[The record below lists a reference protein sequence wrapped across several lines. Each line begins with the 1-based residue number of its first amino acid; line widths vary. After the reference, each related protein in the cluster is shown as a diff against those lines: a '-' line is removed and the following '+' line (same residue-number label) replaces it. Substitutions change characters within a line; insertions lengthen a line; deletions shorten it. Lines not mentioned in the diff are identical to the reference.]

1 MHYPGFP
8 HAPVLRLLVLLLAVV
23 GASLPVHADP
33 ARWEEEIARL
43 VAQDAE
49 VQADVVFVGSS
60 SIRMW
65 RTLAQD
71 FPGVRVLNRGFG
83 GSHLEDSVFYFDR
96 LVLPHAPRVVV
107 LYAGENDLSAGMTPE
122 RVLADFR
129 AFRTRLREALPATRL
144 IYLSCKPSPSR
155 ARHLGALRKA
165 NALLA
170 AECAA
175 DPLATFVDVFAPMLD
190 ASGEP
195 RAELF
200 LADRLHMN
208 ASGYALWTRLLTPHL
223 QAALSDTPTP
233 PVPTR

>member
-155 ARHLGALRKA
+155 ARHLGALRKV

-175 DPLATFVDVFAPMLD
+175 DPFATFVDIFTPMLD
-190 ASGEP
+190 AAGEP

-208 ASGYALWTRLLTPHL
+208 AAGYALWTSLLAPHL
-223 QAALSDTPTP
+223 QAALSDAPAP